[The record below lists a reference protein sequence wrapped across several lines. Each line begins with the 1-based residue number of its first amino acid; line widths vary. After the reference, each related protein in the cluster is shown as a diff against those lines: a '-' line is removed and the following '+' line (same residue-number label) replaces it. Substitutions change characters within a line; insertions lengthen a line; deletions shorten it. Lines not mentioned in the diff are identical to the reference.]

1 MILTVFGMLGQR
13 RRAISSAFSGVIVT
27 FALFATSGATATEA
41 NSTLIESG
49 KKLVADAKCEAC
61 HASKRGGDGSGMYLR
76 PDRRVTTKSKLLA
89 QVARCN
95 SDLSLGLFPDDEAA
109 IAAYLNAAY
118 YKFKE

>member
-1 MILTVFGMLGQR
+1 MLYRIFHLQ
-13 RRAISSAFSGVIVT
+13 RAIASAFIGVIVT
-27 FALFATSGATATEA
+27 FTLFAPSSATATEA

-61 HASKRGGDGSGMYLR
+61 HASKRGGDGSAMYLR
-76 PDRRVTTKSKLLA
+76 QDRRVTTKSKLLA

-109 IAAYLNAAY
+109 IAAYLNAAH

>member
-1 MILTVFGMLGQR
+1 MLYRIFHR
-13 RRAISSAFSGVIVT
+13 RRAIASAFSGVIVT
-27 FALFATSGATATEA
+27 CTLFATSNTAATGA
-41 NSTLIESG
+41 NSTLIDSG
-49 KKLVADAKCEAC
+49 KKLVTEAKCEAC

-76 PDRRVTTKSKLLA
+76 QDRRVTTKSKLLA

-109 IAAYLNAAY
+109 IAAYLNAAH

>member
-1 MILTVFGMLGQR
+1 MTCQILHR
-13 RRAISSAFSGVIVT
+13 RKAIAKVFSGAIVT
-27 FALFATSGATATEA
+27 FTLFATLGAVATGA
-41 NSTLIESG
+41 NLTLIESG

-61 HASKRGGDGSGMYLR
+61 HASKRGADGSDMYLR
-76 PDRRVTTKSKLLA
+76 QDRRVSTKSKLLA

-109 IAAYLNAAY
+109 IAAYLNAAH